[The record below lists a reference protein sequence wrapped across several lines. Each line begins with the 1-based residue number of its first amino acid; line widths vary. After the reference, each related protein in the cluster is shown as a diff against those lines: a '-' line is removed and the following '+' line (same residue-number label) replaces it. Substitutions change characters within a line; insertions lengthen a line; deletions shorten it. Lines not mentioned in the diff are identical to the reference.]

1 MANKPQGDTTWL
13 EPDSQAE
20 FSKYPYNHVQQTESG
35 HSMEFDD
42 TPGYERIRLQHR
54 AGSFTE
60 IQSDGTEI
68 HKIVGDGYDIIA
80 KNNHVLIRGYCT
92 VTIQGDSILHVQ
104 GDAYQ
109 QVDGDVIQTVEGKMT
124 TVAKGDVNLS
134 SESDININAGGLGAG
149 LLGGRVVLRASDSV
163 HIDGDLT
170 VSGSISTSSSLA
182 TTGNV
187 IAGQKLF
194 SLQGIATLGGLNVG
208 APDTPGPMPSGVINA
223 TTAINVPT
231 VNALVLN
238 DVFGPVV
245 LMRAIFSFH
254 LHPGKVFGPPYVPQ
268 L

>member
-1 MANKPQGDTTWL
+1 MTTKPQGDTTWI
-13 EPDSQAE
+13 EPDSQAQ

-54 AGSFTE
+54 TGSFTE

-68 HKIVGDGYDIIA
+68 HKIVGDGYEIVSR
-80 KNNHVLIRGYCT
+80 NNHVLIRGYCT
-92 VTIQGDSILHVQ
+92 VTIQGDSVVNVQ

-109 QVDGDVIQTVEGKMT
+109 QVDGNVIQTVNGKMT
-124 TVAKGDVNLS
+124 TIAKRDINIS
-134 SESDININAGGLGAG
+134 SESDININAGGIGNP
-149 LLGGRVVLRASDSV
+149 LGGRVVLRASDSV

-170 VSGSISTSSSLA
+170 VSGSISTSQALT

-187 IAGQKLF
+187 IAGQKIF

-208 APDTPGPMPSGVINA
+208 APDTPGPMPPGIINA
-223 TTAINVPT
+223 TQAINVPT

-245 LMRAIFSFH
+245 LMRAIFSTH
-254 LHPGKVFGPPYVPQ
+254 THPGKVFGPPYVSQ

>member
-1 MANKPQGDTTWL
+1 MANRPQGDTTWI

-54 AGSFTE
+54 TGSFTE

-92 VTIQGDSILHVQ
+92 VTIQGDSVLNIQ

-109 QVDGDVIQTVEGKMT
+109 QVEGDVIQTVEGKMT

-134 SESDININAGGLGAG
+134 SESDININAGGIGNP
-149 LLGGRVVLRASDSV
+149 LGGRVVLRASDSV
-163 HIDGDLT
+163 HVDGDLT
-170 VSGSISTSSSLA
+170 VSGSISTSGSLS
-182 TTGNV
+182 TLGNV
-187 IAGQKLF
+187 IAVQKLF
-194 SLQGIATLGGLNVG
+194 STQGIVTLGGLNVG
-208 APDTPGPMPSGVINA
+208 APDISGPLPPGIINA
-223 TTAINVPT
+223 TGAINVPT

-245 LMRAIFSFH
+245 LMRAIFSTH
-254 LHPGKVFGPPYVPQ
+254 THPGKVYGPPYRSQ
-268 L
+268 F